1 MTVFLH
7 YQSYVPLYFKNF
19 CKTAVSTPLFI
30 MNIARTVV
38 SVVSK
43 SKQTQMNTEPSTR
56 NPATGLV
63 SFTDSAES
71 INQIFSLRDIA
82 KEHKVGDQE
91 CEMLMLDG

>member
-1 MTVFLH
+1 
-7 YQSYVPLYFKNF
+7 
-19 CKTAVSTPLFI
+19 

-38 SVVSK
+38 SIVS
-43 SKQTQMNTEPSTR
+43 STKQTQSNHQEPSTR
-56 NPATGLV
+56 NPATGLL

-82 KEHKVGDQE
+82 KEHRVGDQE